1 VKLTIHYSQSY
12 ESISQTDIAFHFALT
27 GADWESRSGL
37 LRPAYWGR
45 RRGDIIL
52 AARLLR

>member
-37 LRPAYWGR
+37 LRPAYC
-45 RRGDIIL
+45 DIIL